1 MEITAEEDRKSSH
14 PPPALTKTSG
24 FVEMAELRAEN
35 DRLRSENE
43 RIRNELS
50 REHEMHIR
58 ALADFDNYRRR
69 IDRERDTVA
78 RQENLGLIR
87 SLLDVVD
94 DLECALKDENSRP
107 ETVSDL
113 MRAAYHRL
121 LGVLEGQGAVPF
133 ESLGQPF
140 DPVRH
145 EAVEELESDREP
157 GAILNE
163 KRRGWRWG
171 RDLLRPARVIV
182 AR

>member
-1 MEITAEEDRKSSH
+1 MEA
-14 PPPALTKTSG
+14 
-24 FVEMAELRAEN
+24 AELRAEN

-43 RIRNELS
+43 RIRNEWS

-69 IDRERDTVA
+69 IDRERDSVA
-78 RQENLGLIR
+78 RQENLGLMR

-94 DLECALKDENSRP
+94 DLECALKDENYRP
-107 ETVSDL
+107 ETVSDHL
-113 MRAAYHRL
+113 RATYHRL
-121 LGVLEGQGAVPF
+121 LVVLEEQGAVPF

-140 DPVRH
+140 DSVRH
-145 EAVEELESDREP
+145 EAVEVLESDMEP
-157 GAILNE
+157 GTILNE
-163 KRRGWRWG
+163 MRRGWRRG

>member
-69 IDRERDTVA
+69 VDRERNAVA
-78 RQENLGLIR
+78 RQSNLELMR

-94 DLECALKDENSRP
+94 DLECALKEEDSQP
-107 ETVSDL
+107 ETVSAHL
-113 MRAAYHRL
+113 RATYHRL

-140 DPVRH
+140 DPACH
-145 EAVEELESDREP
+145 EAAGELEGDRKP
-157 GAILNE
+157 GTILDE
-163 KRRGWRWG
+163 MRRGWCWG
-171 RDLLRPARVIV
+171 RDLLRPARVII